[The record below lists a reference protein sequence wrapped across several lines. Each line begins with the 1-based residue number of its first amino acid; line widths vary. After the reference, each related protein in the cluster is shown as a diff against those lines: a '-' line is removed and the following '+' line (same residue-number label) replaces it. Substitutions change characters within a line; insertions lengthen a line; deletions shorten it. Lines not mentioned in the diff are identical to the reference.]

1 MFFASYNIKVIF
13 FHLPLFSCF
22 VKRTAMLGKIKCLTT
37 FQAVTQHLTFPALL
51 VLLNL
56 KQEKEDDMSSNK
68 EILYKEL
75 SYIIV
80 GAAFTV
86 HRALGCGFPEHCYHH
101 ALAIEFQR
109 LAIPFTEQE
118 SFDVFYNSEHCGSL
132 RTDLIID
139 RKIILELKSAESI
152 TSSHV
157 AQLFSYL
164 RATHFKVGY
173 VLNFGSKSL
182 EFRRIIL

>member
-1 MFFASYNIKVIF
+1 VS
-13 FHLPLFSCF
+13 S
-22 VKRTAMLGKIKCLTT
+22 T
-37 FQAVTQHLTFPALL
+37 FQAVIQHLTFPALL
-51 VLLNL
+51 IRF
-56 KQEKEDDMSSNK
+56 KQNKKKEDYMSST

-75 SYIIV
+75 SYIII

-86 HRALGCGFPEHCYHH
+86 HRALGCGFPEACYHR
-101 ALAIEFQR
+101 ALSLEFTR

-118 SFDVFYNSEHCGSL
+118 TFDVFYNSEHCGSL

-164 RATHFKVGY
+164 RATHIKVGY
-173 VLNFGSKSL
+173 VLNFGSRSMQFQRL
-182 EFRRIIL
+182 IL

>member
-1 MFFASYNIKVIF
+1 LDIISFLGA
-13 FHLPLFSCF
+13 PFSCF
-22 VKRTAMLGKIKCLTT
+22 VKRTAMLAKVKCLTT

-56 KQEKEDDMSSNK
+56 KQEKEDFMSK
-68 EILYKEL
+68 TTDILYKEL

-86 HRALGCGFPEHCYHH
+86 HRALGCGFPEACYHH
-101 ALAIEFQR
+101 ALSIEFTR
-109 LAIPFTEQE
+109 LAIPFTEE
-118 SFDVFYNSEHCGSL
+118 EAFDVFYDSHHCGSL
-132 RTDLIID
+132 RTDIIVD
-139 RKIILELKSAESI
+139 HKIILELKSADSI
-152 TSSHV
+152 TPSHI

-164 RATHFKVGY
+164 RCTKVRVGY

-182 EFRRIIL
+182 EFRRLIL

>member
-1 MFFASYNIKVIF
+1 VFAIDFFSVAHSFMFFK
-13 FHLPLFSCF
+13 
-22 VKRTAMLGKIKCLTT
+22 K
-37 FQAVTQHLTFPALL
+37 Q
-51 VLLNL
+51 L
-56 KQEKEDDMSSNK
+56 KEFTMSKTND
-68 EILYKEL
+68 ILYKEL

-86 HRALGCGFPEHCYHH
+86 HRALGCGFPEHCYHS
-101 ALAIEFQR
+101 ALAVEFTR
-109 LAIPFTEQE
+109 LAIPFTDQE
-118 SFDVFYNSEHCGSL
+118 SFDVYYDSVHCGAL

-139 RKIILELKSAESI
+139 KKIILELKSAESI

-164 RATHFKVGY
+164 RATHIKVGY

-182 EFRRIIL
+182 QFKRLIL